1 MTKVLTY
8 RSRLS
13 QWLRIKKRRKCE
25 VDKAT
30 QNVTKNYP
38 KRTRTQLIYVRVDA
52 KKVRL
57 ESQLNQK

>member
-13 QWLRIKKRRKCE
+13 QWLRIKKRRE

-30 QNVTKNYP
+30 QNLTKNYP
-38 KRTRTQLIYVRVDA
+38 MRTRTQLIYVRVDA
-52 KKVRL
+52 KK
-57 ESQLNQK
+57 SD